1 MPIQHPIFKTGQQE
15 NKLQIGTL
23 HSNNKSKAG
32 WIISL
37 IAAGCFLLV
46 FAWSSRLLAGTSA
59 VSLNTWFVD
68 MDRYEAAVHSSL
80 ECEECHGPMIGK
92 IAGKNTKH
100 PDPKAIDSLKTEA
113 KRNFDYQLCKNC
125 HESEH
130 ESFLKGEHAKAAM
143 EENESSKPSETEFAP
158 TCGDCHS
165 AHYP

>member
-1 MPIQHPIFKTGQQE
+1 M
-15 NKLQIGTL
+15 QIGTL
-23 HSNNKSKAG
+23 LSNNKPKTG

-37 IAAGCFLLV
+37 LAAGCFLLA
-46 FAWSSRLLAGTSA
+46 FAWSSSLLAGTSG
-59 VSLNTWFVD
+59 VSLSTWFVD
-68 MDRYEAAVHSSL
+68 MDRYESAAHGSL

-92 IAGKNTKH
+92 TAGKKTKH

-130 ESFLKGEHAKAAM
+130 DSFLQGEHAKTAM
-143 EENESSKPSETEFAP
+143 EEKEKEQSAETEFAL